1 MAKDVINLWILRGLF
16 LFCVIQV
23 GPRGHYM
30 YPYKRDMDEDLVQT
44 HRGEGDVMMEAETEV
59 M

>member
-16 LFCVIQV
+16 LFCVI
-23 GPRGHYM
+23 HYM

-44 HRGEGDVMMEAETEV
+44 HRGEGDVMTEAETEV

>member
-1 MAKDVINLWILRGLF
+1 M
-16 LFCVIQV
+16 FCVIQV

-44 HRGEGDVMMEAETEV
+44 HRGGGDVMMEAETEV